1 MLFEKEDVTRMSL
14 KQGEMV
20 FKQNAEGD
28 GIYIVEHGAINI
40 VKLVDG
46 EQVNLAILRDGE
58 MFGEMAVID
67 GSKRMASAIALKNS
81 TVIKVGKE
89 LLEHKLRNTDS
100 FIRALL
106 NILVGSLRDVHRVY
120 MTRPRSINDHINA
133 LAFHV
138 HGFRKTLDSVNDQNL
153 VLDGHK
159 YADIL
164 EANVKSMRKTFK
176 GYRDKRE
183 DIFSGGGN
191 G

>member
-81 TVIKVGKE
+81 TVI
-89 LLEHKLRNTDS
+89 
-100 FIRALL
+100 
-106 NILVGSLRDVHRVY
+106 
-120 MTRPRSINDHINA
+120 
-133 LAFHV
+133 
-138 HGFRKTLDSVNDQNL
+138 
-153 VLDGHK
+153 
-159 YADIL
+159 
-164 EANVKSMRKTFK
+164 
-176 GYRDKRE
+176 
-183 DIFSGGGN
+183 
-191 G
+191 